1 MVTTGESVSISTSL
15 PFDNKCICAFRS
27 QSISTFDTK
36 LWFCLINKKLSKTTP
51 FVQVF
56 RKKQK
61 KNALARKHAQNQSFY
76 YLNTISMFLLQC
88 VCFIFILRNIRF
100 WAFFAPNKKWLS
112 DLQESNA
119 RYCVSL
125 WWKNTF
131 WTFRTYGWNIFCWF
145 SHPDFCFQNWVFSIF
160 EKRNFQIFMNF
171 WSARVRAHH
180 LKIDSV

>member
-1 MVTTGESVSISTSL
+1 MVSSGESVSISTSL
-15 PFDNKCICAFRS
+15 PFDNKCICAFHS

-61 KNALARKHAQNQSFY
+61 KNALARKNAQNQRFY
-76 YLNTISMFLLQC
+76 YINTVSIFLLQW

-131 WTFRTYGWNIFCWF
+131 WIVL
-145 SHPDFCFQNWVFSIF
+145 P
-160 EKRNFQIFMNF
+160 
-171 WSARVRAHH
+171 
-180 LKIDSV
+180 